1 MQCLYICL
9 YKYARWWFQRV
20 YTFTPARRNFAC
32 NYILIFSIGFKP
44 AISVFDLTTRK
55 RHYFCVV
62 CSFLHSRPPTKSRS
76 NPALILLAGL
86 HDVFIVMSLTLSLFI
101 YLSKYT
107 CIHRTWFLCPSYNH
121 QWLHDAFN
129 SRFSGSSSMDNVT
142 LPEKQA
148 AKAPEKNAWKTFS
161 FSFWV
166 LFVTLQRRNFFN
178 FRDVKSCSWLWWS

>member
-86 HDVFIVMSLTLSLFI
+86 HDVFIVMSLTLSLYLYI
-101 YLSKYT
+101 YLN
-107 CIHRTWFLCPSYNH
+107 IHVYIELGFYVPVTIISDCMMLST
-121 QWLHDAFN
+121 LV
-129 SRFSGSSSMDNVT
+129 SRDHPPWIT
-142 LPEKQA
+142 LPSPKNKQQ
-148 AKAPEKNAWKTFS
+148 KPLKKMLGRLSPFPFGS
-161 FSFWV
+161 FSS
-166 LFVTLQRRNFFN
+166 LFRGETFLT
-178 FRDVKSCSWLWWS
+178 SGM